1 MTIDSVPV
9 LVQRYASGDFERISV
24 DAEIQFGDALFNN
37 INSLDDLI
45 PMLKA
50 PFRMAQWR
58 ACYIVSETSSDAS
71 GVFPYVVPLIHSEW
85 PDVRSIACEC
95 YRWNATTAE
104 HMAEAIKCLEDS
116 KRAVRLGA
124 VLTLTTFVM
133 EWAKSGSGQRLPT
146 AIGLLRG
153 EGKIELADALECL
166 VCPPFRLTC
175 SSQKT

>member
-85 PDVRSIACEC
+85 PDVRGIACEC

-133 EWAKSGSGQRLPT
+133 EWANREADNDCPPPSGYCAGKGKSNWLMPWNASF
-146 AIGLLRG
+146 
-153 EGKIELADALECL
+153 
-166 VCPPFRLTC
+166 CPPFRLTC